1 MRRVGRAALAAL
13 IVLQGCAAYEPPP
26 SFGQRARFGVV
37 AVVPA
42 QLVPQSNFATP
53 GGETPGAAA
62 AGAAQM
68 IAAGGPRAIVNIGP
82 ALASP
87 LAPIL
92 VVAVAV
98 SGAIAA
104 IDIKLHSV
112 PAEKA
117 GEIEA
122 AIRRSTAALEVQS
135 AFAARLVSLLEDE
148 QIATL
153 RAPGAPGVETRMETA
168 VLELRLA
175 GCSAQAFDQRLSA
188 RLDLLED
195 QCPGGPRNPLLYLSV
210 QAQVRALRAADG
222 TELSVHRFGY
232 RGGRR
237 TLAQWMAEDA
247 SLLGRELD
255 RAFGALA
262 EQAADALFLTT
273 RVDVKMP
280 PGFGAL
286 PGADPAY
293 GLCWLAP
300 LHPAPKPLLV
310 SEMWTLPITPIS
322 RRNLCEGS
330 ALHFSSVDS
339 LQPTLRW
346 SALPPQPEGGPPTY
360 DLRIW
365 RVEDCVRAELVYRR
379 RGLALPEHRLEEP
392 LAPAQRYFWTVRAR
406 FMVDGRPAASPW
418 AFFTPGASCFV
429 SEIREGQY
437 HRFITPPAD

>member
-1 MRRVGRAALAAL
+1 VLAAL
-13 IVLQGCAAYEPPP
+13 IVLQSCAAYEPPP

-53 GGETPGAAA
+53 GGGSPGAGV
-62 AGAAQM
+62 AGAAQVV
-68 IAAGGPRAIVNIGP
+68 AAGGPRAIVNIGP

-87 LAPIL
+87 LAPIF
-92 VVAVAV
+92 VVAIAV

-122 AIRRSTAALEVQS
+122 AIRQSTAALEVQP
-135 AFAARLVSLLEDE
+135 AFAARLATLLEDE

-153 RAPGAPGVETRMETA
+153 RAPDAPGVDTRMETA

-175 GCSAQAFDQRLSA
+175 GCSAQTFDQRLSA

-195 QCPGGPRNPLLYLSV
+195 QCPGGPRNPSLYLSV

-222 TELSVHRFGY
+222 TEFSLHRFSY
-232 RGGRR
+232 RGARR

-247 SLLGRELD
+247 SLLRRELD

-262 EQAADALFLTT
+262 ERAADALFFTT

-300 LHPAPKPLLV
+300 LYPAPEPLLV
-310 SEMWTLPITPIS
+310 SEMWTLPFTPIS
-322 RRNLCEGS
+322 KRNLCEGS

-346 SALPPQPEGGPPTY
+346 SALPPQPEGGLLY
-360 DLRIW
+360 DLRVW
-365 RVEDCVRAELVYRR
+365 RVEDCVRAELVYQR
-379 RGLALPEHRLEEP
+379 RGLALPEHRLEET

-406 FMVDGRPAASPW
+406 FMAEGRPAASPW
-418 AFFTPGASCFV
+418 AFFTPGLSCFV
-429 SEIREGQY
+429 SEIQEGQY
-437 HRFITPPAD
+437 HRFITPGAN

>member
-1 MRRVGRAALAAL
+1 MRRARRAALAAV

-53 GGETPGAAA
+53 GGGNPGAGVAAA
-62 AGAAQM
+62 AQVV
-68 IAAGGPRAIVNIGP
+68 AAGGPRAIVNLGP
-82 ALASP
+82 VLASP
-87 LAPIL
+87 LAPIF
-92 VVAVAV
+92 VAAVAV
-98 SGAIAA
+98 SGAIVA

-117 GEIEA
+117 GEIET
-122 AIRRSTAALEVQS
+122 AIRQSTAALDVQP
-135 AFAARLVSLLEDE
+135 AFAARLASLLGDE

-153 RAPGAPGVETRMETA
+153 QATDAPGVDTRMETA

-175 GCSAQAFDQRLSA
+175 GCSAQTFDQRLSA

-210 QAQVRALRAADG
+210 HAQVRALRAADG

-232 RGGRR
+232 RGARR

-247 SLLGRELD
+247 SLLHRELG
-255 RAFGALA
+255 RAFVALA
-262 EQAADALFLTT
+262 EQAADAFFLST
-273 RVDVKMP
+273 RVDLTMP
-280 PGFGAL
+280 PAFPAL
-286 PGADPAY
+286 PGSDPAY

-300 LHPAPKPLLV
+300 LYPAPAPLLV
-310 SEMWTLPITPIS
+310 SEMWTLPFTPIS
-322 RRNLCEGS
+322 KRNLCVGS
-330 ALHFSSVDS
+330 ALHFSTLDS

-346 SALPPQPEGGPPTY
+346 SALPPQPESGPPTY
-360 DLRIW
+360 DLRVW
-365 RVEDCVRAELVYRR
+365 RVEDCVRAELVYQR
-379 RGLALPEHRLEEP
+379 RGLALPEHRLEEA

-406 FMVDGRPAASPW
+406 FMAEGRPAASPW
-418 AFFTPGASCFV
+418 AFFTPGLSCFV
-429 SEIREGQY
+429 SEIQEGQY
-437 HRFITPPAD
+437 HRFITPPGN

>member
-1 MRRVGRAALAAL
+1 MRIGCGPVLAAL
-13 IVLQGCAAYEPPP
+13 IALQGCAAYEPAP
-26 SFGQRARFGVV
+26 SFGQRAPFGVV
-37 AVVPA
+37 AVVPT

-53 GGETPGAAA
+53 GGGNSGAGVAAA
-62 AGAAQM
+62 AQVV
-68 IAAGGPRAIVNIGP
+68 AGGGPGTIVNIGP

-87 LAPIL
+87 MAGAIF

-112 PAEKA
+112 SAEKA
-117 GEIEA
+117 ADIEA
-122 AIRRSTAALEVQS
+122 AIRQSTAALEVQP
-135 AFAARLVSLLEDE
+135 AFAARLAALLAEE
-148 QIATL
+148 RIATL
-153 RAPGAPGVETRMETA
+153 RAPGAPGIDTRMETA

-195 QCPGGPRNPLLYLSV
+195 QCPGGPRDPSLYLSV
-210 QAQVRALRAADG
+210 QAQVRARRAADG
-222 TELSVHRFGY
+222 AEISVHRFSY
-232 RGGRR
+232 RGARR
-237 TLAQWMAEDA
+237 KLAQWVAEDA
-247 SLLGRELD
+247 SLLHRELE

-300 LHPAPKPLLV
+300 LHPVPEPLLV
-310 SEMWTLPITPIS
+310 REMWTLPFTPIS

-330 ALHFSSVDS
+330 ALHFSRVDS
-339 LQPTLRW
+339 LRPTLRW
-346 SALPPQPEGGPPTY
+346 SALPPQAESGPPTY
-360 DLRIW
+360 ELRIW
-365 RVEDCVRAELVYRR
+365 RVEDCVRAELVYQR
-379 RGLALPEHRLEEP
+379 RGLALPEHRLEEA
-392 LAPAQRYFWTVRAR
+392 LAPSQRYFWTLRAR
-406 FMVDGRPAASPW
+406 FMADGRPAASPW
-418 AFFTPGASCFV
+418 AFFAPGSSCFA
-429 SEIREGQY
+429 SEIHEGQY
-437 HRFITPPAD
+437 HRFTTPP

>member
-1 MRRVGRAALAAL
+1 MLAAL
-13 IVLQGCAAYEPPP
+13 IVLSGCAAYEPPP

-37 AVVPA
+37 TVAPTE
-42 QLVPQSNFATP
+42 LVPQSNFATP
-53 GGETPGAAA
+53 GAGSPHDRA
-62 AGAAQM
+62 AGVAQVV
-68 IAAGGPRAIVNIGP
+68 AAGGPRAIVNMGP

-87 LAPIL
+87 MAPIF

-112 PAEKA
+112 SAEKA

-122 AIRRSTAALEVQS
+122 AIRQSTAALRVQP
-135 AFAARLVSLLEDE
+135 AFAARLATVLEDE
-148 QIATL
+148 HIATL
-153 RAPGAPGVETRMETA
+153 RAPGASGVDTRMETE

-175 GCSAQAFDQRLSA
+175 GCSAQTFDQRLSA

-195 QCPGGPRNPLLYLSV
+195 QCPGGPRNPSLYLSV

-222 TELSVHRFGY
+222 AELSSHRFSY
-232 RGGRR
+232 RGARR
-237 TLAQWMAEDA
+237 TLAQWMAEEA
-247 SLLGRELD
+247 SLLRRELD

-280 PGFGAL
+280 PGFGAW
-286 PGADPAY
+286 PGADPGY

-300 LHPAPKPLLV
+300 LDPAPEPLLV
-310 SEMWTLPITPIS
+310 SEMWTLPFTPIS

-330 ALHFSSVDS
+330 ALHFSKVDS

-346 SALPPQPEGGPPTY
+346 SELPRQPEDGRRTY
-360 DLRIW
+360 DLRLW
-365 RVEDCVRAELVYRR
+365 RVEDCVRAELVYQR
-379 RGLALPEHRLEEP
+379 RGLALPEHRLEEA

-406 FMVDGRPAASPW
+406 FTADGRPAASPW
-418 AFFTPGASCFV
+418 AFFAPGSSCFV
-429 SEIREGQY
+429 SEIHEGQY
-437 HRFITPPAD
+437 HRFTTPPAN